1 MRTTAAPALQTRES
15 APAQSNAFTGTT
27 ALIRFILRRDR
38 IRVCAWVFGIG
49 LMMVYVANAL
59 GVILDD
65 KALQSFA
72 IMGANPIMGLIG
84 GPGFGFD
91 HIDLPKIIVGM
102 YGLYFM
108 LGAALMSIMTVS
120 RHTRLEE
127 QTGRAEL
134 VRANV
139 VGRHA
144 QLTATLVIVAG
155 MNIFSALAIGTT
167 FYFSEARPESAGAVA
182 LFSASIG
189 AAGLVFAGIAA
200 VTAQLSPYS
209 RSGSGIAGIVLALA
223 FVIRGLGDMSAL
235 QNGELAWLSWLSPL
249 GWSQQ
254 TGALVLDR
262 WWPLLFSVTVTTLL
276 VAMAYRQLDRR
287 DLGSGVF
294 AERLGASNAPR
305 WLGSALSLAY
315 RLQRPS
321 LIGWS
326 VSLFLGGIV
335 FGAFAQPM
343 LEAMDDLPPEIAQL
357 MGGSGG
363 LVAGYLGFI
372 GLYFGIMAAVY
383 AILSVQYLRTEELST
398 RAEPILSAAV
408 GRAQW
413 LAAWTCVS
421 MLGSL
426 LLMVLAGVGSAIGA
440 AITGVGDWELYGET
454 VLGHVVQ
461 VAPVWLLL
469 GVASVLY
476 GFLPR
481 AVGAA
486 WALFGYGA
494 FMSLF
499 GQMMQLGSQW
509 QDLSPF
515 SHVGQYPGAEIA
527 WASFG
532 ALSALALGLVAVGIV
547 GFRRRDLI
555 TA

>member
-1 MRTTAAPALQTRES
+1 MSTMTRLQVVGST
-15 APAQSNAFTGTT
+15 PVQSNAFTGT
-27 ALIRFILRRDR
+27 LDLVRFILHRDR
-38 IRVCAWVFGIG
+38 IRFPTWVFGIAI
-49 LMMVYVANAL
+49 MMVYVANAL
-59 GVILDD
+59 GFILDD
-65 KALQSFA
+65 TTLQSFA
-72 IMGANPIMGLIG
+72 IMGSNPIMGLIG

-91 HIDLPKIIVGM
+91 HISLPKIIVGM

-108 LGAALMSIMTVS
+108 LGTALMSIMTIS

-134 VRANV
+134 IRANV

-144 QLTATLVIVAG
+144 QLTATLIVVAA
-155 MNIFSALAIGTT
+155 MNILSAVTIAIA
-167 FYFSEARPESAGAVA
+167 FYFSQAQPGSAGAVA
-182 LFSASIG
+182 LFSASIA

-209 RSGSGIAGIVLALA
+209 RSGSGIAGIVLAIA
-223 FVIRGLGDMSAL
+223 FLIRGLGDMSAI
-235 QNGELAWLSWLSPL
+235 QNGGLTWLSWLSPL

-262 WWPLLFSVTVTTLL
+262 WWPLSLSLVLTVLL
-276 VAMAYRQLDRR
+276 VAVAYNLLDRR
-287 DLGSGVF
+287 DLGSGIF
-294 AERLGASNAPR
+294 SERLGASRAPR

-315 RLQRPS
+315 RLQRPA

-335 FGAFAQPM
+335 LGAFAQPM
-343 LEAMDDLPPEIAQL
+343 FEAMDDLPPEIAYL

-372 GLYFGIMAAVY
+372 GLYFGIMVAVY

-398 RAEPILSAAV
+398 RAETILAAAV
-408 GRAQW
+408 SRTQW
-413 LAAWTCVS
+413 LTAWTVVS
-421 MLGSL
+421 ALGSL
-426 LLMVLAGVGSAIGA
+426 FLMVLAGVGSAAGA

-454 VLGHVVQ
+454 VLGHIIQ

-469 GVASVLY
+469 SFATALY
-476 GFLPR
+476 GLLPR
-481 AVGAA
+481 AMGAA
-486 WALFGYGA
+486 WALFGYGT

-499 GQMMQLGSQW
+499 GQIMQLGSPW

-515 SHVGQYPGAEIA
+515 SHVGQYPGAEIS
-527 WASFG
+527 WASFATLTG
-532 ALSALALGLVAVGIV
+532 LSVVFIVVGTV